1 MTSRRWQLLSGLA
14 VALAV
19 AGAGCQRAPSIDVI
33 GSFLPVWMLCL
44 TVAIALSFLVRYF
57 LLRYHT
63 ESEVGPLALF
73 YPCVVILF
81 TCTLWLVFFR

>member
-1 MTSRRWQLLSGLA
+1 MTARWWQLRCCLPM
-14 VALAV
+14 ALALPS
-19 AGAGCQRAPSIDVI
+19 AGCQRAPSIDVI

-44 TVAIALSFLVRYF
+44 TVAVALSFLVRYF
-57 LLRYHT
+57 LLRYHM

>member
-1 MTSRRWQLLSGLA
+1 MTSRRWQLRRWLTL
-14 VALAV
+14 ALAV
-19 AGAGCQRAPSIDVI
+19 ACAGCQRAPSIDVI

-44 TVAIALSFLVRYF
+44 TLAVALSFLVRYF

-73 YPCVVILF
+73 YPCVVIFF

>member
-1 MTSRRWQLLSGLA
+1 MTSRWWQLRNFLV
-14 VALAV
+14 VALA
-19 AGAGCQRAPSIDVI
+19 AACSGCQRAPSIDVI

-44 TVAIALSFLVRYF
+44 TVAVALSFLARYF
-57 LLRYHT
+57 LLRYHM

>member
-1 MTSRRWQLLSGLA
+1 MTSRRWQLRSCLA
-14 VALAV
+14 AALAV
-19 AGAGCQRAPSIDVI
+19 ACAGCQRAPSIDVI

-44 TVAIALSFLVRYF
+44 TLAVALSFLVRYF
-57 LLRYHT
+57 LVRHHM

>member
-1 MTSRRWQLLSGLA
+1 MTSRPWQLRAGVA
-14 VALAV
+14 VALAITC
-19 AGAGCQRAPSIDVI
+19 AGCQRAPSIDVI

-44 TVAIALSFLVRYF
+44 TLAVALSFLVRYF
-57 LLRYHT
+57 LVRSHM
-63 ESEVGPLALF
+63 ESEVGPVALF

>member
-1 MTSRRWQLLSGLA
+1 MTSHRWQLSACLGVASA
-14 VALAV
+14 VAC
-19 AGAGCQRAPSIDVI
+19 AGCQRAPSIDVI

-44 TVAIALSFLVRYF
+44 TLAVALSFLARYF
-57 LLRYHT
+57 LVRYHM

-81 TCTLWLVFFR
+81 ACSLWLVFFR